1 MPPDFASQFAPGD
14 SLESQPLKGLRVGI
28 IRETLGDGVDAE
40 VISSIQSAA
49 SHFEDLGCTVTEVLF
64 TKIFLRIYLTGN
76 SVEVSSLY
84 GCRSHSHPS
93 PLDCQHITYLLHLSH
108 LPTYLVMMVLGNA
121 LCFLFLFYLST
132 DRGAL
137 NILLSSVLLTFRYGN
152 QVFADELISL
162 YGDSRAKGF
171 GSEVCIIA

>member
-64 TKIFLRIYLTGN
+64 TKIFFRIYLTGN
-76 SVEVSSLY
+76 SV
-84 GCRSHSHPS
+84 
-93 PLDCQHITYLLHLSH
+93 
-108 LPTYLVMMVLGNA
+108 
-121 LCFLFLFYLST
+121 
-132 DRGAL
+132 
-137 NILLSSVLLTFRYGN
+137 
-152 QVFADELISL
+152 
-162 YGDSRAKGF
+162 
-171 GSEVCIIA
+171 